1 MFSIALEF
9 GRIPLLAVSELPT
22 RFSEW
27 KTLTWTH
34 VWLAAGQLTIRNR
47 HNNVYPRNATS
58 LSLSFYVPI
67 SLYSISFFLTS
78 SLSFHP
84 QTSLPCYD
92 SVSVGLFVIF
102 DPFSVFFLSLYLFFP
117 LSLSL
122 SVFALSSVLC
132 VCWTARL
139 ACSKGNANRQLDRSR
154 RLLFT

>member
-1 MFSIALEF
+1 MQ
-9 GRIPLLAVSELPT
+9 LLSLSLP
-22 RFSEW
+22 
-27 KTLTWTH
+27 
-34 VWLAAGQLTIRNR
+34 
-47 HNNVYPRNATS
+47 

-78 SLSFHP
+78 ALSFHP
-84 QTSLPCYD
+84 QTSLSYYD

-102 DPFSVFFLSLYLFFP
+102 DPFSVFFLSLYFFFP
-117 LSLSL
+117 LFLSL

-154 RLLFT
+154 RLLFTWPCNKRGQYSILLKVKDLPMDRGPSRFLSLNY